1 MECTG
6 PANQNAPAVKGESRK
21 AKSAAG
27 KPAAPELK
35 G

>member
-1 MECTG
+1 MQCTS
-6 PANQNAPAVKGESRK
+6 PANQNAAAVKGESRE
-21 AKSAAG
+21 ANSAAG